1 MDDRFEMAKTRSEN
15 GHHLSRFR
23 LGLPCPED
31 LETTTEM
38 ILAMTVDP
46 LERDLRHL
54 PSENAQRPG
63 KLLCF
68 NWLSMGLRPQSGIE
82 SQFELGKTSAEA
94 VRPALDDCAP
104 PHHS

>member
-1 MDDRFEMAKTRSEN
+1 MK
-15 GHHLSRFR
+15 
-23 LGLPCPED
+23 PED
-31 LETTTEM
+31 AAVRTT
-38 ILAMTVDP
+38 LCKRPVLTVDP

-82 SQFELGKTSAEA
+82 SQFESGKTSAEA

>member
-54 PSENAQRPG
+54 PSENALRPG
-63 KLLCF
+63 KLLCVK
-68 NWLSMGLRPQSGIE
+68 LALDGASP
-82 SQFELGKTSAEA
+82 A
-94 VRPALDDCAP
+94 VRHREPV
-104 PHHS
+104 